1 MAERGGVLVTG
12 ASTGIGR
19 ACALELHRLGY
30 RVFAGVRKPADGER
44 LVAAASERLTPV
56 ILDVTRLDT
65 ITAAAAEIDAAL
77 GATPLVG
84 IVNNAGVGVGG
95 PLEYLPLGDLKWQ
108 FEVNVFGQ
116 MAVTQ
121 AFLPRLR
128 ASRGRIVNI
137 GSIGG
142 RVSQAFMGPYCA
154 SKFALSALTFSLR
167 EELRPWGVQATI
179 IEPGA
184 IQSDIWDK
192 ADASVIEA
200 EQALSAEARTRYGKA
215 MEAMKRMFARQRRHA
230 IPALRV
236 VEKVVIALEAPTI
249 KARYL
254 PGREAK
260 MVAFF
265 RWLLPDAWL
274 EAMIRKALGL

>member
-1 MAERGGVLVTG
+1 MTARGGVLVTG

-30 RVFAGVRKPADGER
+30 RVFAGVRKAADGER

-56 ILDVTRLDT
+56 ILDVTKLDT
-65 ITAAAAEIDAAL
+65 ITAAAAQIDAAL

-116 MAVTQ
+116 VAVTQ

-128 ASRGRIVNI
+128 ASRGRIINI

-154 SKFALSALTFSLR
+154 SKFAMSALTFSLR

-184 IQSDIWDK
+184 IESDIWDK
-192 ADASVIEA
+192 ADASMFEIEKT
-200 EQALSAEARTRYGKA
+200 LSAEALSRYRKGID
-215 MEAMKRMFARQRRHA
+215 AMKRVFLRQRRHA

-260 MVAFF
+260 MLAFL
-265 RWLLPDAWL
+265 RWLLPDARL